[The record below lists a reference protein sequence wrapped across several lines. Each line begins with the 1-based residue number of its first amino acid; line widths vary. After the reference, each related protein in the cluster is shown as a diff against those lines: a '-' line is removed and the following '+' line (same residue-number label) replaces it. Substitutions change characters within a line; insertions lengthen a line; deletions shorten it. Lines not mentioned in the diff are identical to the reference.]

1 MLWKLTHELDAIAQY
16 SGNNPFQAGT
26 AYNDR
31 FYGIGGLMNRLI
43 PGYDCPYHATYWN
56 STVHG
61 AESSNT
67 NINTICIFET
77 DIGHPITRHS
87 AGEYKQATKGSA
99 LVVRVVATV
108 GNVSFL
114 VSSPS

>member
-1 MLWKLTHELDAIAQY
+1 M
-16 SGNNPFQAGT
+16 G
-26 AYNDR
+26 
-31 FYGIGGLMNRLI
+31 RLI

-114 VSSPS
+114 VPSPSLLTVTLSFELIQHHETFYL